1 MSYIFY
7 PPFEVGDLV
16 RRIENG
22 RLAYVSKINDGKLG
36 SSFSVVRWL
45 DSGEYSGF
53 SFMDKTCWELVK
65 SATK

>member
-1 MSYIFY
+1 MSYIIY
-7 PPFEVGDLV
+7 PNFEVGDLI

-22 RLAYVSKINDGKLG
+22 RLAYVSKINEPGLN
-36 SSFSVVRWL
+36 FSVVRWL

-65 SATK
+65 STTK

>member
-7 PPFEVGDLV
+7 PPFEVGDLI

-22 RLAYVSKINDGKLG
+22 RLSYVSKINESG

-45 DSGEYSGF
+45 DSGECSGF